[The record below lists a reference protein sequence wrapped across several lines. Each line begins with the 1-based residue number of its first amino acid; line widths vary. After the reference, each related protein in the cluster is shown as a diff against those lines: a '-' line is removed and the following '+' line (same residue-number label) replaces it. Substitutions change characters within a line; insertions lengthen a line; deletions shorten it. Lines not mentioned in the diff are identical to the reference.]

1 MPIQAVLL
9 ILAAAFIHATWNYYV
24 KKVNGGDTYIWM
36 TSVVSG
42 LVLIPPTLYWYA
54 DAIPLLNTQQWI
66 FIGLSGVLHLAYAM
80 QLQRGYAA
88 ADLSVVY
95 PLARGTGP
103 LLTVFA
109 AVIFLGERPSLLG
122 WLGVVLV
129 VGGAM
134 LIGGVDRIFK
144 QVFFSAAAHAS
155 HSAQHARTLLGV
167 RHGVLTGLWI
177 AAYSFIDGYTV
188 KVLLVAPLVLDW
200 LTNTLRAVVLTP
212 VAYKNRALIMP
223 LWRRA
228 WWPALVIGALA
239 PTSYILVLTALQYAP
254 LSAVAPAR
262 ELSMLIG
269 ALMGAKLLAEGEFRR
284 RMAGAGLIVAGVAG
298 LALG

>member
-1 MPIQAVLL
+1 MPIQAILL

-24 KKVNGGDTYIWM
+24 KKVNGGDTYIWI
-36 TSVVSG
+36 TSVISA
-42 LVLIPPTLYWYA
+42 LVLIPPVLWFYPNVLPTLTA
-54 DAIPLLNTQQWI
+54 MQWV
-66 FIGLSGVLHLAYAM
+66 FITASGILHMAYAM

-95 PLARGTGP
+95 PLARGSGP

-109 AVIFLGERPSLLG
+109 AVLFLGERPSAVG
-122 WLGVVLV
+122 WLGVLLV

-134 LIGGVDRIFK
+134 LIGGIDKVLRGGL
-144 QVFFSAAAHAS
+144 HNP
-155 HSAQHARTLLGV
+155 RTLLGV
-167 RHGVLTGLWI
+167 KHGILTGLWI
-177 AAYSFIDGYTV
+177 ASYSFVDGYAV

-200 LTNTLRAVVLTP
+200 LTNTMRALMLSP
-212 VAYKNRALIMP
+212 LAYRNRAQVMP
-223 LWRRA
+223 LIRRA
-228 WWPALVIGALA
+228 WWPAIVIGALA
-239 PTSYILVLTALQYAP
+239 PTSYILVLTALLYAP

-284 RMAGAGLIVAGVAG
+284 RMTGAALIVAGVA
-298 LALG
+298 ALGLG